1 MLLARASARRVAGKN
16 QPPRRPHIGPFPRR
30 RHENPRLGFTR
41 APARRSQTLDEPSSP
56 KVRLPSSRRGR
67 RRVVHPA
74 HVLTESSHARP
85 TPAIHRHASSHVHPF
100 VRPRSTPPTASGV
113 RVGVS
118 LDDERAHECIHDADR
133 APRESAQTPRFPR
146 PRGPIARDV
155 RRRVRGRHRAS
166 RARASRTT
174 AARAMDSMDSTR
186 DSIRFDS
193 PSHPPITTHRLLVS
207 RVTTHTHGGT
217 PGRPR
222 RRASRR
228 QRAPRRHVV
237 VLAPSRDRRRL
248 VRGLSRRRVH
258 RRRAPERAARSAAR
272 CARGARR
279 RGDAPLRRAGRRAH
293 VVRRRAIGG
302 DDRTGDEG

>member
-16 QPPRRPHIGPFPRR
+16 QPPRRPHIGQFPRR

-41 APARRSQTLDEPSSP
+41 APARRSRTFDEPSSP
-56 KVRLPSSRRGR
+56 KVRLPSSRGGR
-67 RRVVHPA
+67 RRVVDPA
-74 HVLTESSHARP
+74 HVVTESSHARP

-166 RARASRTT
+166 RARASRKT
-174 AARAMDSMDSTR
+174 AARARDGF

-193 PSHPPITTHRLLVS
+193 PPHPPITTHRLLVS

-217 PGRPR
+217 P
-222 RRASRR
+222 
-228 QRAPRRHVV
+228 
-237 VLAPSRDRRRL
+237 
-248 VRGLSRRRVH
+248 
-258 RRRAPERAARSAAR
+258 
-272 CARGARR
+272 
-279 RGDAPLRRAGRRAH
+279 
-293 VVRRRAIGG
+293 
-302 DDRTGDEG
+302 